1 MYDNV
6 YLTPFGRKLIID
18 LIQLIGST
26 RRSIREFKLHVYGK
40 RQTSDSSWE
49 FLKMENVSLMAEASF
64 PGKSAVARC
73 LYRITMVDLLASA
86 ILIYTFIASTLK
98 RLRKFLWIKNCVK
111 IVIYV

>member
-40 RQTSDSSWE
+40 GQTSDSSWE
-49 FLKMENVSLMAEASF
+49 FLKMENERIKTAQKILMAKKVRENTNLCVEKMNSRRQAKGK
-64 PGKSAVARC
+64 PGHVVQIRVC
-73 LYRITMVDLLASA
+73 
-86 ILIYTFIASTLK
+86 
-98 RLRKFLWIKNCVK
+98 RLT
-111 IVIYV
+111 

>member
-6 YLTPFGRKLIID
+6 DLTSFGRKLITD

-49 FLKMENVSLMAEASF
+49 FLKMENE
-64 PGKSAVARC
+64 R
-73 LYRITMVDLLASA
+73 
-86 ILIYTFIASTLK
+86 
-98 RLRKFLWIKNCVK
+98 IKNSSENP
-111 IVIYV
+111 